1 MNISVVMSTYNRAN
15 FLGQAIEA
23 LLSQETRGLSYELVV
38 VDNNSTD
45 NTKQVIESYARRDPK
60 VKYVFEKRQGVAYG
74 RNAGIEVA
82 QGEYLAFC
90 DDDVIVPPDW
100 VRQMHAALLRY
111 PDADFIGG
119 KVLVR
124 WGAPPPR
131 WLDERMAPLACQD
144 FGDKPFKV
152 SLEFQRCLI
161 SANLGVR
168 RRAFERA
175 GLFDPTTQRVGDGIG
190 STEDYDWELSVWQSG
205 GHGMYVPDVVCS
217 AVVPARR
224 MVKSYHRRWH
234 LGHGKFNAIARR
246 SDYEGGS
253 FRLLDVPAF
262 MYRQV
267 GEVAFQYLGS
277 LMRGNFAEAFHHEN
291 LLFFYLG
298 FIRERW
304 KQQLLGRGKELS
316 PASVPAAS
324 ATPASAPSA
333 RSAGAGRS

>member
-1 MNISVVMSTYNRAN
+1 MNVSVVMSTYNRSSV
-15 FLGQAIEA
+15 LGQALQG
-23 LLSQETRGLSYELVV
+23 LLNQDTGGLSYEIVV

-45 NTKQVIESYARRDPK
+45 NTKQVVESYAQLDPK
-60 VKYVFEKRQGVAYG
+60 VRYVFEKKQGVAYG
-74 RNAGIEVA
+74 RNTGIEVA

-90 DDDVIVPPDW
+90 DDDVVVPPNW
-100 VRQMHAALLRY
+100 IRQMHAALLRY
-111 PDADFIGG
+111 PDADFVGG

-124 WGAPPPR
+124 WEVPPPR
-131 WLDERMAPLACQD
+131 WIDHRMAPLACQD
-144 FGDKPFKV
+144 FGDEPFKV
-152 SLEFQRCLI
+152 SLEYQRCLI

-190 STEDYDWELSVWQSG
+190 STEDFDWELSVWQNG

-217 AVVPARR
+217 AEVPARR

-246 SDYEGGS
+246 SEYEGGA

-262 MYRQV
+262 MYRLAVETALQCV
-267 GEVAFQYLGS
+267 GSMMQGK
-277 LMRGNFAEAFHHEN
+277 FAQAFHQEN

-304 KQQLLGRGKELS
+304 KQQLLGRGKTIPPPS
-316 PASVPAAS
+316 
-324 ATPASAPSA
+324 TTSA
-333 RSAGAGRS
+333 RSAGRS